1 MQKRKK
7 KKEEGKKREGGRGE
21 RERKE
26 REGGKEGGLKGGSKE
41 EGKKTSF
48 QKSMIEL
55 RMVFIGNSPVVQW
68 LRHCTFDAKGPGSSP
83 GGETKVPQAVPQSNP
98 PPPKRVVFI

>member
-1 MQKRKK
+1 MV
-7 KKEEGKKREGGRGE
+7 
-21 RERKE
+21 KE
-26 REGGKEGGLKGGSKE
+26 R

-98 PPPKRVVFI
+98 PPQKSGLHLVLFLSVPELKLKVVIQGPTGPAEK